1 MSLKTRLTETYK
13 SVVAVAEV
21 VAPNSMAKYHLAR
34 KKLEFLNSGYSQHG
48 ASTQKNSMR
57 GWMTSANSPDED
69 IVENQALLAER
80 GRDLFAGAPIATGAI
95 KRIRT
100 NVVGAGLKLNANIDY
115 EYLGLTSEQ
124 ADAWEKKVEREFS
137 LWAESKFCDLQ
148 RRCTFGQLQGLALT
162 SALVSGDVFATLPLR
177 KNVGMPYELR
187 VNLIES
193 DRVYTPADKTYSAE
207 NIKGGIEIDS
217 DGAAVACWI
226 SNKYPNSVD
235 LTGKATHVRVE
246 FYGKDTGRVN
256 VLHIAQDWERP
267 GQRRAISILAP
278 VIESLKQ
285 LTRYTEAELMASVV
299 SSMFT
304 VFVKSNQPDTPLGQ
318 GIPMGERIAG
328 DDPSVYELGN
338 GAVVGLDDGE
348 DITIANPGRQNTAF
362 EVFTTSIIRQIGMA
376 LEIPYEVL
384 LSHFS
389 SSYSASRGALLE
401 AWKMFRMR
409 RIWLVQTFCQ
419 PIYEEWLSEAVAKG
433 RIIAPGF
440 FTDESVRKA
449 WCGADW
455 YGPTQG
461 QLDPVKEANAA
472 RIRVDEGFSTRERE
486 AAELS
491 GSNFEDTHRVRVRE
505 EEARRTG
512 KVVKNGSGFSSGEV
526 NNGSMA

>member
-13 SVVAVAEV
+13 SVVAAAEV
-21 VAPNSMAKYHLAR
+21 IAPNSMTKYHLAR
-34 KKLEFLNSGYSQHG
+34 KKLELLNSGYSQHG

-57 GWMTSANSPDED
+57 GWVTSANSPDED

-100 NVVGAGLKLNANIDY
+100 NVVGSGLKLNANIDY

-124 ADAWEKKVEREFS
+124 ADTWEKNVEREFA
-137 LWAESKFCDLQ
+137 LWSESKLCDLQ
-148 RRCTFGQLQGLALT
+148 RRCTFGQIQSLAIM
-162 SALVSGDVFATLPLR
+162 SALINGDVFVTLPLR
-177 KNVGMPYELR
+177 QNVGMPYELR
-187 VNLIES
+187 INLIES
-193 DRVYTPADKTYSAE
+193 DRVYTPANKIYGDA
-207 NIKGGIEIDS
+207 NIKGGIEIDE

-226 SNKYPNSVD
+226 SNKYPNSMD
-235 LTGKATHVRVE
+235 LTGKTIHERVE
-246 FYGKDTGRVN
+246 FYGKNTGRPN
-256 VLHIAQDWERP
+256 VLHIVQDWERP
-267 GQRRAISILAP
+267 SQRRGVSILAP

-285 LTRYTEAELMASVV
+285 LSRYSEAELMASVV

-318 GIPMGERIAG
+318 GIPLGDQVAA
-328 DDPSVYELGN
+328 DDPTVYELGN
-338 GAVVGLDDGE
+338 GAVVGLDEGE
-348 DITIANPGRQNTAF
+348 DVTIANPARQNTAF
-362 EVFTTSIIRQIGMA
+362 DVFTTSIIRQIGMA

-409 RIWLVQTFCQ
+409 RNWLVQTFCQ

-433 RIIAPGF
+433 RIDAQGF
-440 FTDESVRKA
+440 FTNESVRKA

-512 KVVKNGSGFSSGEV
+512 KVVKNGMGFSSGEV
-526 NNGSMA
+526 NNG